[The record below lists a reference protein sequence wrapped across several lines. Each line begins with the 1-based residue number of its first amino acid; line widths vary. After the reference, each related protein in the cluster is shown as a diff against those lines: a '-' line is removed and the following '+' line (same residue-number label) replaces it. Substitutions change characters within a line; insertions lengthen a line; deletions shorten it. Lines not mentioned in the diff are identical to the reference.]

1 MDAKRY
7 NELIEL
13 SQKIYDQSTDALSNY
28 LSTHYCGVDSE
39 SNEQQLENYLFVAE
53 ETSVYLLGNALAL
66 LDADTREEEIK
77 TFLTNLKKVIK
88 YAQEKAGSDIL
99 PS

>member
-13 SQKIYDQSTDALSNY
+13 SQKIYDQSTDTLSNY
-28 LSTHYCGVDSE
+28 LPTHYCGVDSE
-39 SNEQQLENYLFVAE
+39 SNEKQLEDYLFVAE

-88 YAQEKAGSDIL
+88 YAQEKAGNDIL

>member
-13 SQKIYDQSTDALSNY
+13 SQKIYDQSTDALSNN

-39 SNEQQLENYLFVAE
+39 SNEQQLEDYLFVAE

>member
-13 SQKIYDQSTDALSNY
+13 SQKIYDQSTDTLSNY
-28 LSTHYCGVDSE
+28 LSTHYCGVDCE
-39 SNEQQLENYLFVAE
+39 SNEQQLEDYLFVAE